1 MIEKTCSKRNCISTM
16 KDISTVKGIST
27 VKSQKRKRG
36 NDIDFDQVVKF
47 LNDQKAVMDHADL
60 N

>member
-1 MIEKTCSKRNCISTM
+1 MIEKTCNKRNCISTM
-16 KDISTVKGIST
+16 KTQNK
-27 VKSQKRKRG
+27 KHG

-47 LNDQKAVMDHADL
+47 LNAQKAVMDYAGL

>member
-1 MIEKTCSKRNCISTM
+1 MIEEICSKRNCSSKM
-16 KDISTVKGIST
+16 KA
-27 VKSQKRKRG
+27 QNRKHG

-47 LNDQKAVMDHADL
+47 LNAQKAVMDYAGL

>member
-16 KDISTVKGIST
+16 KGIST
-27 VKSQKRKRG
+27 VKAQKRKRG